1 MAKTHIL
8 GAGLSGMIA
17 AIHAARQGKEVLV
30 LEGHSGI
37 GGLKGVHPS
46 AHTTPI
52 DPWWVSRYLDID
64 ITPSFKPILDFRLG
78 VLNRLYSCRTETL
91 YCVERGDRPTA
102 IDQLLYQECLG
113 CGVSFEFGALV
124 KDPYELP
131 PNSILAT
138 GLHREMFE
146 ALGIPY
152 ETVYSFWMTA
162 ERSSGMFSSLKA
174 DFEQLLVGY
183 LYPYTT
189 DYFYV
194 TAVNDL
200 WYALLFSRRPLHKAH
215 LAACVSSVEE
225 RLGVRLAG
233 WKYLTGAV
241 PTKSIAN
248 PRLLLGDK
256 ILAGSLSGSMD
267 PFYLFGIHGALLS
280 GKIAAMAL
288 EEPEKAQAEFKRIN
302 RFYVA
307 TWLQRRLYEY
317 NPLRHHMFHALLM
330 CPSLTCQL
338 SRCAT
343 LGIPGYVQ
351 GWFPRKTMVSS
362 IERTT

>member
-1 MAKTHIL
+1 MAPIHVL

-17 AIHAARQGKEVLV
+17 ALHLVRQGNEVLV

-52 DPWWVSRYLDID
+52 DPLWVSEYLGLDI
-64 ITPSFKPILDFRLG
+64 TSSFKPILDFRLG
-78 VLNRLYSCRTETL
+78 VLNRLYSCRTTTL

-102 IDQLLYQECLG
+102 IDTMLYNECLRY
-113 CGVSFEFGALV
+113 GVKFEFNTIV

-162 ERSSGMFSSLKA
+162 DRSSELFSSLKA
-174 DFEQLLVGY
+174 EFEQLLVGY
-183 LYPYTT
+183 LYAYTT

-194 TAVNDL
+194 TAMNNL
-200 WYALLFSRRPLHKAH
+200 WYALLFSRRPLHKTH
-215 LAACVSSVEE
+215 LEQCIASVED
-225 RLGVRLAG
+225 RLGVRLSG

-241 PTKSIAN
+241 STKCLTN
-248 PRLLLGDK
+248 PRLFVGDK

-267 PFYLFGIHGALLS
+267 PFYLFGIHGALLT
-280 GKIAAMAL
+280 GKIAALAVHQP
-288 EEPEKAQAEFKRIN
+288 EEAQAEFKKIN
-302 RFYVA
+302 RFFIPA
-307 TWLQRRLYEY
+307 LLQRRLYEL
-317 NPLRHHMFHALLM
+317 NPLRHQIFNMLLM
-330 CPSLTCQL
+330 CPRMTCQL
-338 SRCAT
+338 SRLAT
-343 LGIPGYVQ
+343 LGIPGYVR
-351 GWFPRKTMVSS
+351 GWFPRNTMVSS
-362 IERTT
+362 ITRTH